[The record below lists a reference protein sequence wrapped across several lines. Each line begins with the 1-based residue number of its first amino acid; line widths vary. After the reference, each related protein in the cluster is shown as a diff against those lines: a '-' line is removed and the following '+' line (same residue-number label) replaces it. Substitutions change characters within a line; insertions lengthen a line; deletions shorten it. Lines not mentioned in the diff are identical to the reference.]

1 MKNSDRNIDDLF
13 KSKLENRDFKMDD
26 QHLKDFE
33 NQLDKFNNPKNID
46 EFFKSK
52 LNNREFSLDDKHLS
66 NLEQQLNQLKRS
78 NSKYW
83 YSAAAAL
90 LLLLSSLLYF
100 NYYEKEA
107 TVNYTSKEISTE
119 NLNVNNEDLEGSK
132 IKANDVKSSNIIS
145 TKKINKEN
153 SKIDQ
158 TKISKSKNKKTL
170 EISSK
175 KEDLNTLSK
184 STSIL
189 DITKSKIA
197 VVSKKT
203 NVLLKKNNLEKSEE
217 KIDELALNNT
227 KSNFI
232 LTSEKDII
240 KDIIT
245 DSTYNKHI
253 NPLTIDSN
261 DGFSIINDS
270 SLKEISDTLENTVFL
285 FKDSIL
291 DAFSQ
296 NLLDSVIEDS
306 IQKAPDSLQNEM
318 VELFD
323 SMKVE
328 KKFSISFSLGT
339 NYIMKQNSILDPSQG
354 MAPNPQYSQTLE
366 ECIISLPLD
375 LRVNYNLN
383 NKFSLSSGI
392 NTASLGEKIDYNDV
406 HENYMVYDSN
416 FIDTVCNIGTFHVPY
431 YDINTNQ
438 MDTAIYSLMMD
449 TSYWVNESYEEES
462 VNNYNVQNR
471 YTYLNIPF
479 MIGYQFKINNINI
492 GLRAGG
498 AVGFRIN
505 NSNGMYYNSNIQGL
519 HSFKAKKTIYNIVT
533 TASLGYQFKNIEM
546 FIEPRYWFNLNNSIL
561 KSEIDHKYHVLGL
574 NIGVSL
580 KI

>member
-1 MKNSDRNIDDLF
+1 
-13 KSKLENRDFKMDD
+13 MDD

-119 NLNVNNEDLEGSK
+119 NLNVNNEDLEASK
-132 IKANDVKSSNIIS
+132 TKANDVKSSNIIS
-145 TKKINKEN
+145 TKKINQEN
-153 SKIDQ
+153 SKIYQ

-170 EISSK
+170 EISTK
-175 KEDLNTLSK
+175 KEDLNTFSK

-189 DITKSKIA
+189 DVPKSKIA
-197 VVSKKT
+197 VVSKK
-203 NVLLKKNNLEKSEE
+203 NVLVKKNNLEKSEE
-217 KIDELALNNT
+217 KIDELGLNNT

-285 FKDSIL
+285 FKDSTL

-533 TASLGYQFKNIEM
+533 SASIGYQFKNIEM
-546 FIEPRYWFNLNNSIL
+546 FIEPRYWFNLTNSIL

>member
-1 MKNSDRNIDDLF
+1 
-13 KSKLENRDFKMDD
+13 MDD

-46 EFFKSK
+46 DFFKSK
-52 LNNREFSLDDKHLS
+52 LNKREFSLDDKHLS
-66 NLEQQLNQLKRS
+66 NLEQQLDQLKRFK
-78 NSKYW
+78 SKYW

-90 LLLLSSLLYF
+90 LLLISSLLYI
-100 NYYEKEA
+100 NYYENETIVK
-107 TVNYTSKEISTE
+107 STNKQLSAE
-119 NLNVNNEDLEGSK
+119 NLN
-132 IKANDVKSSNIIS
+132 
-145 TKKINKEN
+145 INKEN
-153 SKIDQ
+153 LGAGKTKANDAKKSESISTNQENSKINQ
-158 TKISKSKNKKTL
+158 PKNSNSKNKKTL
-170 EISSK
+170 ETSQR
-175 KEDLNTLSK
+175 KEVLNTVSK
-184 STSIL
+184 SSSSL
-189 DITKSKIA
+189 DIPTSKIS
-197 VVSKKT
+197 VVTKNT
-203 NVLLKKNNLEKSEE
+203 NVLVKENDLENNKDKLA
-217 KIDELALNNT
+217 ELALNNP
-227 KSNFI
+227 KSNSI
-232 LTSEKDII
+232 LIKEEEII
-240 KDIIT
+240 KDITT
-245 DSTYNKHI
+245 DSTYNNLI
-253 NPLTIDSN
+253 NPLMIDST
-261 DGFSIINDS
+261 DGFNAINDT
-270 SLKEISDTLENTVFL
+270 SLKEISDTLENVVFL
-285 FKDSIL
+285 LKDSIIDSL
-291 DAFSQ
+291 SQ
-296 NLLDSVIEDS
+296 NLLDPIIKDS

-318 VELFD
+318 VELYD

-366 ECIISLPLD
+366 DCIVSLPLD
-375 LRVNYNLN
+375 LRLNYNLN
-383 NKFSLSSGI
+383 NKLSLSTGI

-416 FIDTVCNIGTFHVPY
+416 FIDTVCDIGTFHVPY

-438 MDTAIYSLMMD
+438 MDTAIYSVMMD

-462 VNNYNVQNR
+462 INNYNVQNR

-479 MIGYQFKINNINI
+479 MIGYQFKIKNISI

-533 TASLGYQFKNIEM
+533 TASVGYQFKKIEM
-546 FIEPRYWFNLNNSIL
+546 FVEPKYWFNLTNSVL
-561 KSEIDHKYHVLGL
+561 KSNIDHKYHLLGL

>member
-1 MKNSDRNIDDLF
+1 
-13 KSKLENRDFKMDD
+13 MDD

-107 TVNYTSKEISTE
+107 IVNYTSKEISTE
-119 NLNVNNEDLEGSK
+119 NLNVNNEDLEASK
-132 IKANDVKSSNIIS
+132 TKANDVKSSNIIS
-145 TKKINKEN
+145 TKKINQEN

-170 EISSK
+170 EISTK
-175 KEDLNTLSK
+175 KEDLNTFSK

-189 DITKSKIA
+189 DVPKSKIA
-197 VVSKKT
+197 VVSKK
-203 NVLLKKNNLEKSEE
+203 NILVKKNNLEKSEE

-392 NTASLGEKIDYNDV
+392 NTASLGEKIDYYDV

-462 VNNYNVQNR
+462 INNYNVQNR

-533 TASLGYQFKNIEM
+533 SASIGYQFKNIEM
-546 FIEPRYWFNLNNSIL
+546 FIEPRYWFNLTNSIL

>member
-1 MKNSDRNIDDLF
+1 
-13 KSKLENRDFKMDD
+13 MDD

-107 TVNYTSKEISTE
+107 IVNYTSKEISTE
-119 NLNVNNEDLEGSK
+119 NLNVNNEDLEASK
-132 IKANDVKSSNIIS
+132 TKANDVKSSNIIS
-145 TKKINKEN
+145 TKKINQEN

-170 EISSK
+170 EISTK
-175 KEDLNTLSK
+175 KEDLNTFSK

-189 DITKSKIA
+189 DVPKSKIA
-197 VVSKKT
+197 VVSKK
-203 NVLLKKNNLEKSEE
+203 NILVKKNNLEKSEE

-392 NTASLGEKIDYNDV
+392 NTASLGEKIDYYDV

-462 VNNYNVQNR
+462 INNYNVQNR

-533 TASLGYQFKNIEM
+533 TASIGYQFKNIEM
-546 FIEPRYWFNLNNSIL
+546 FIEPRYWFNLTNSIL

>member
-1 MKNSDRNIDDLF
+1 
-13 KSKLENRDFKMDD
+13 MDD

-119 NLNVNNEDLEGSK
+119 NLNVNNEDLEASK
-132 IKANDVKSSNIIS
+132 TKANDVKSSNIIS
-145 TKKINKEN
+145 TKKINQEN
-153 SKIDQ
+153 SKINQ

-170 EISSK
+170 EISTK
-175 KEDLNTLSK
+175 KEDLNTFSK

-189 DITKSKIA
+189 DIPKSKIA
-197 VVSKKT
+197 VVSKK
-203 NVLLKKNNLEKSEE
+203 NILVKKNNLEKSEE

-306 IQKAPDSLQNEM
+306 IQKVPDSLQNEM

-533 TASLGYQFKNIEM
+533 TASIGYQFKNIEM
-546 FIEPRYWFNLNNSIL
+546 FIEPRYWFNLTNSIL

>member
-1 MKNSDRNIDDLF
+1 
-13 KSKLENRDFKMDD
+13 MDD

-107 TVNYTSKEISTE
+107 IVNYTSKEISTE
-119 NLNVNNEDLEGSK
+119 NLNINNEDLEASK
-132 IKANDVKSSNIIS
+132 TKANDVKSSNINS
-145 TKKINKEN
+145 TKKINQEN
-153 SKIDQ
+153 LKIDQ
-158 TKISKSKNKKTL
+158 TKISESKNKKTL

-175 KEDLNTLSK
+175 KEDLNTFSK

-189 DITKSKIA
+189 DIPKSKIA
-197 VVSKKT
+197 VVSKK

-253 NPLTIDSN
+253 NPLTIDST

-383 NKFSLSSGI
+383 NKFSLSTGI
-392 NTASLGEKIDYNDV
+392 NTASLGEKIDYYDV

-438 MDTAIYSLMMD
+438 MDTAFYSLMMD

-479 MIGYQFKINNINI
+479 MIGYQFKINKINI

-546 FIEPRYWFNLNNSIL
+546 FIEPRYWFNLTNSIL
-561 KSEIDHKYHVLGL
+561 KSDIDHKYHVLGL

>member
-1 MKNSDRNIDDLF
+1 
-13 KSKLENRDFKMDD
+13 MDD

-119 NLNVNNEDLEGSK
+119 NLNVNNEDLEASK
-132 IKANDVKSSNIIS
+132 TKANDVKSSNIIS
-145 TKKINKEN
+145 TKKINQEN

-170 EISSK
+170 EISTK
-175 KEDLNTLSK
+175 KEDLNKFSK

-189 DITKSKIA
+189 DVPKSKIA
-197 VVSKKT
+197 VVSKK
-203 NVLLKKNNLEKSEE
+203 NILVKKNNLEKSEE

-392 NTASLGEKIDYNDV
+392 NTASLGEKIDYYDV

-533 TASLGYQFKNIEM
+533 SASIGYQFKNIEM
-546 FIEPRYWFNLNNSIL
+546 FIEPRYWFNLTNSIL

>member
-1 MKNSDRNIDDLF
+1 LKNSDRNIDDFF

-119 NLNVNNEDLEGSK
+119 NLNVNNEDLEASK
-132 IKANDVKSSNIIS
+132 TKANDVKSSNIIS
-145 TKKINKEN
+145 TKKINQEN

-170 EISSK
+170 EISTK
-175 KEDLNTLSK
+175 KEDLNTFSK

-189 DITKSKIA
+189 DVPKSKIA
-197 VVSKKT
+197 VVSKK
-203 NVLLKKNNLEKSEE
+203 NILVKKNNLEKSEE

-392 NTASLGEKIDYNDV
+392 NTASLGEKIDYYDV

-462 VNNYNVQNR
+462 INNYNVQNR

-533 TASLGYQFKNIEM
+533 TASIGYQFKNIEM
-546 FIEPRYWFNLNNSIL
+546 FIEPRYWFNLTNSIL
-561 KSEIDHKYHVLGL
+561 KSDIDHKYHVLGL

>member
-1 MKNSDRNIDDLF
+1 
-13 KSKLENRDFKMDD
+13 MDD

-107 TVNYTSKEISTE
+107 IVNYTSKEISTE
-119 NLNVNNEDLEGSK
+119 NLNVNNEDLEASK
-132 IKANDVKSSNIIS
+132 TKANDVKSSNIIS
-145 TKKINKEN
+145 TKKINQEN

-170 EISSK
+170 EISTK
-175 KEDLNTLSK
+175 KEDLNTFSK

-189 DITKSKIA
+189 DIPKSKIA
-197 VVSKKT
+197 VVSKK
-203 NVLLKKNNLEKSEE
+203 NILVKKNNLEKSEE

-392 NTASLGEKIDYNDV
+392 NTASLGEKIDYYDV

-462 VNNYNVQNR
+462 INNYNVQNR

-533 TASLGYQFKNIEM
+533 SASLGYQFKNIEM
-546 FIEPRYWFNLNNSIL
+546 FIEPRYWFNLTNSIL

>member
-1 MKNSDRNIDDLF
+1 
-13 KSKLENRDFKMDD
+13 MDD

-107 TVNYTSKEISTE
+107 IVNYTSKEISTE
-119 NLNVNNEDLEGSK
+119 NLNINNEDLEASK
-132 IKANDVKSSNIIS
+132 TKANDVKSSNIIS
-145 TKKINKEN
+145 TKKINQEN

-175 KEDLNTLSK
+175 KEDLNTFSK

-189 DITKSKIA
+189 DIPKSKIA
-197 VVSKKT
+197 VVSKK
-203 NVLLKKNNLEKSEE
+203 NILVKKNNLEKSEE

-253 NPLTIDSN
+253 NPLTIDSS

-438 MDTAIYSLMMD
+438 MDTAFYSLMMD

-479 MIGYQFKINNINI
+479 MIGYQFKINKINI

-546 FIEPRYWFNLNNSIL
+546 FIEPRYWFNLTNSIL
-561 KSEIDHKYHVLGL
+561 KSDIDHKYHVLGL

>member
-1 MKNSDRNIDDLF
+1 
-13 KSKLENRDFKMDD
+13 MDD

-107 TVNYTSKEISTE
+107 IVNYTSKEISTE
-119 NLNVNNEDLEGSK
+119 NLNVNNEDLEASK
-132 IKANDVKSSNIIS
+132 TKANDVKSSNIIS
-145 TKKINKEN
+145 TKKINQEN
-153 SKIDQ
+153 SKIYQ

-170 EISSK
+170 EISTK
-175 KEDLNTLSK
+175 KEDLNTFSK

-189 DITKSKIA
+189 DIPKSKIA
-197 VVSKKT
+197 VVSKK
-203 NVLLKKNNLEKSEE
+203 NVLVKKNNLEKSEE
-217 KIDELALNNT
+217 KIDELGLNNT

-533 TASLGYQFKNIEM
+533 TASIGYQFKNIEM
-546 FIEPRYWFNLNNSIL
+546 FIEPRYWFNLTNSIL

>member
-1 MKNSDRNIDDLF
+1 
-13 KSKLENRDFKMDD
+13 MDD

-107 TVNYTSKEISTE
+107 IVNYTSKEISTE
-119 NLNVNNEDLEGSK
+119 NLNVNNEDLEASK
-132 IKANDVKSSNIIS
+132 TKANDVKSSNIIS
-145 TKKINKEN
+145 TKKINQEN

-170 EISSK
+170 EISTK
-175 KEDLNTLSK
+175 KEDLNTFSK

-189 DITKSKIA
+189 DVPKSKIA
-197 VVSKKT
+197 VVSKK
-203 NVLLKKNNLEKSEE
+203 NVLVKKNNLEKSEE

-306 IQKAPDSLQNEM
+306 IQKSPDSLQNEM

-392 NTASLGEKIDYNDV
+392 STASLGEKIDYNDV
-406 HENYMVYDSN
+406 YENYMVYDSN

-533 TASLGYQFKNIEM
+533 TASIGYQFKNIEM
-546 FIEPRYWFNLNNSIL
+546 FIEPRYWFNLTNSIL

>member
-1 MKNSDRNIDDLF
+1 LKNSDRNIDDFF
-13 KSKLENRDFKMDD
+13 KSKLEKRDFKMDD

-107 TVNYTSKEISTE
+107 IVNYTSKEISTE
-119 NLNVNNEDLEGSK
+119 NLNVNNEDLEASK
-132 IKANDVKSSNIIS
+132 TKANDVKSSNIIS
-145 TKKINKEN
+145 TKKINQEN

-170 EISSK
+170 EISTK
-175 KEDLNTLSK
+175 KEDLNTFSK

-189 DITKSKIA
+189 DVPKSKIA
-197 VVSKKT
+197 VVSKK
-203 NVLLKKNNLEKSEE
+203 NILVKKNNLEKSEE

-306 IQKAPDSLQNEM
+306 IQKVPDSLQNEM

-392 NTASLGEKIDYNDV
+392 NTASLGEKIDYYDV

-533 TASLGYQFKNIEM
+533 SASLGYQFKNIEM
-546 FIEPRYWFNLNNSIL
+546 FIEPRYWFNLTNSIL

>member
-1 MKNSDRNIDDLF
+1 
-13 KSKLENRDFKMDD
+13 MDD

-46 EFFKSK
+46 DFFKSK
-52 LNNREFSLDDKHLS
+52 LNKREFSLDDKHLS
-66 NLEQQLNQLKRS
+66 NLEQQLDQLKRFK
-78 NSKYW
+78 SKYW

-90 LLLLSSLLYF
+90 LLLISSLLYI
-100 NYYEKEA
+100 NYYENETIVK
-107 TVNYTSKEISTE
+107 STNKQLSAE
-119 NLNVNNEDLEGSK
+119 NLNINKEDLGAGK
-132 IKANDVKSSNIIS
+132 TKANDSKKSESIS
-145 TKKINKEN
+145 TNQEN
-153 SKIDQ
+153 SKINQ
-158 TKISKSKNKKTL
+158 SKNSNSITKKTL
-170 EISSK
+170 ETSQR
-175 KEDLNTLSK
+175 KEVLNTVSK
-184 STSIL
+184 SSTSL
-189 DITKSKIA
+189 DIPTSKIS
-197 VVSKKT
+197 VVTKNT
-203 NVLLKKNNLEKSEE
+203 NVLVKENDMENSKDKLA
-217 KIDELALNNT
+217 ELALNNP
-227 KSNFI
+227 KSNSI
-232 LTSEKDII
+232 LSVENDITKDIALDSSSNLFTNLLI
-240 KDIIT
+240 LDST
-245 DSTYNKHI
+245 DS
-253 NPLTIDSN
+253 
-261 DGFSIINDS
+261 FSPINDS
-270 SLKEISDTLENTVFL
+270 SIKEISDTLENVVFL
-285 FKDSIL
+285 LKDSIQIVPDSL
-291 DAFSQ
+291 SQ
-296 NLLDSVIEDS
+296 NLLDSIIKDS
-306 IQKAPDSLQNEM
+306 IQIVPDSLQNEM
-318 VELFD
+318 VELYD

-366 ECIISLPLD
+366 DCIVSLPLD
-375 LRVNYNLN
+375 LRLNYNLN

-416 FIDTVCNIGTFHVPY
+416 FIDTVCDIGTFHVPY

-438 MDTAIYSLMMD
+438 MDTAIYSVMMD

-462 VNNYNVQNR
+462 INNYNVQNR

-479 MIGYQFKINNINI
+479 MIGYQFKIKNISI

-533 TASLGYQFKNIEM
+533 TASVGYQFKKIEM
-546 FIEPRYWFNLNNSIL
+546 FVEPKYWFNLTNSVL
-561 KSEIDHKYHVLGL
+561 KSNIDHKYHLLGL

>member
-1 MKNSDRNIDDLF
+1 
-13 KSKLENRDFKMDD
+13 MDD

-52 LNNREFSLDDKHLS
+52 LNNRKFSLDDKHLS

-100 NYYEKEA
+100 NYYQKEA

-119 NLNVNNEDLEGSK
+119 NLNVNNEDLEASK
-132 IKANDVKSSNIIS
+132 TKANDVKSSNIIS
-145 TKKINKEN
+145 TKKINQEN

-170 EISSK
+170 EISTK
-175 KEDLNTLSK
+175 KEDLNTFSK

-189 DITKSKIA
+189 DIPKSKIA
-197 VVSKKT
+197 VVSKK
-203 NVLLKKNNLEKSEE
+203 NVLVKKNNLEKSEE

-462 VNNYNVQNR
+462 INNYNVQNR

-498 AVGFRIN
+498 DVGFRIN

-533 TASLGYQFKNIEM
+533 SASLGYQFKNIEM
-546 FIEPRYWFNLNNSIL
+546 FIEPRYWFNLTNSIL

>member
-1 MKNSDRNIDDLF
+1 
-13 KSKLENRDFKMDD
+13 MDD

-119 NLNVNNEDLEGSK
+119 NLNVNNEDLEASK
-132 IKANDVKSSNIIS
+132 TKANDVKSSNIIS
-145 TKKINKEN
+145 TKKINQEN

-170 EISSK
+170 EISTK
-175 KEDLNTLSK
+175 KEDLNTFSK

-189 DITKSKIA
+189 DVPKSKIA
-197 VVSKKT
+197 VVSKK
-203 NVLLKKNNLEKSEE
+203 NILVKKNNLEKSEE

-392 NTASLGEKIDYNDV
+392 NTASLGEKIDYYDV

-533 TASLGYQFKNIEM
+533 TASIGYQFKNIEM
-546 FIEPRYWFNLNNSIL
+546 FIEPRYWFNLTNSIL
-561 KSEIDHKYHVLGL
+561 KSDIDHKYHVLGL